1 MKKLLLIL
9 ICVPLLFACGRQTNP
24 TNFDKDVLIE
34 QFNKDM
40 RRTIEATNNKDWDI
54 VMDITY
60 PKLFDVASKEQ
71 LIEVFEGI
79 FDFYKDFQL
88 RAENITDISLI
99 INYEGD
105 YFTRFFYDNEIIFT
119 FYNSDDFDNTLPV
132 FIDQYG
138 ENNVKALR
146 NTNSIN
152 ILYKASQIAILEE
165 NSNEWKKPK

>member
-1 MKKLLLIL
+1 MEDKQTQLI
-9 ICVPLLFACGRQTNP
+9 T
-24 TNFDKDVLIE
+24 KDVFSE
-34 QFNKDM
+34 QFAKDI

-79 FDFYKDFQL
+79 LISIRTQL

-105 YFTRFFYDNEIIFT
+105 YFTD
-119 FYNSDDFDNTLPV
+119 SL
-132 FIDQYG
+132 
-138 ENNVKALR
+138 
-146 NTNSIN
+146 
-152 ILYKASQIAILEE
+152 
-165 NSNEWKKPK
+165 